1 MSHLEVAVVG
11 EAAITN
17 SFPPA
22 GGWDTAAGCVYVG
35 GGVDKEGFGIVSLGV
50 SMATD

>member
-17 SFPPA
+17 SSPPA
-22 GGWDTAAGCVYVG
+22 GGWDTAAGCVC
-35 GGVDKEGFGIVSLGV
+35 GGVDKEGFEIVSLGV

>member
-17 SFPPA
+17 SSPPA
-22 GGWDTAAGCVYVG
+22 GGWDTAAGCVCV